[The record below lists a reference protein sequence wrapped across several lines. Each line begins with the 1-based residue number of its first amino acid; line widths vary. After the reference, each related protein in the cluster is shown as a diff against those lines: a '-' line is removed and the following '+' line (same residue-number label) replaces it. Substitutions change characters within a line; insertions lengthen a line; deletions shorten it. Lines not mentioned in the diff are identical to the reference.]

1 MDFKKVTIKRPSD
14 KVVSRMRNGHSVR
27 MMKGEGLDI
36 MMKPQ
41 KIVAMAKKFAMGK
54 GVQLALDP
62 EELMANKGIEGE
74 GIFGK
79 KVDKLLKKTGLKKAA
94 YTIGSAAKPFVQEG
108 IAAATQLA
116 AAAGVPPSVVS
127 KISNLSQQYID
138 DPKSLQGKKGIRAL
152 KKAGLDI
159 AQEGADALGKQMGI
173 DAPDVRQT
181 IKDVRSGSAG
191 PALKREDYANMGADA
206 LAKALTDRAARRA
219 AAGQGLYAS
228 GRGLYASGRGLGM
241 GMKSAERFSS
251 LGARGSL
258 MGGNIQALT
267 PQPYAE
273 NYQFRATL
281 GNMIS
286 R

>member
-1 MDFKKVTIKRPSD
+1 MDFKKVSVKRPSD

-62 EELMANKGIEGE
+62 EELMANKGIEGS

-79 KVDKLLKKTGLKKAA
+79 KVDKFLKKTGLKKAA

-138 DPKSLQGKKGIRAL
+138 DPKSLQGKKGLRAL
-152 KKAGLDI
+152 KNAGLDI

-173 DAPDVRQT
+173 AAPNVRQT
-181 IKDVRSGSAG
+181 VKDFRSGSAPSG
-191 PALKREDYANMGADA
+191 PALTRESVANMGADA
-206 LAKALTDRAARRA
+206 LAKALAERRA
-219 AAGQGLYAS
+219 KREASGQGLYAS
-228 GRGLYASGRGLGM
+228 SYGRGMTMGM
-241 GMKSAERFSS
+241 GMKGAEKFSS

-267 PQPYAE
+267 PQPYSE